1 MSDVTF
7 DFNLFLKESKETLL
21 NPKSYFSTMKTA
33 GGIIEPVIKAVIYGT
48 VAGLIYFLWDI
59 MNIGGYGGLYGGG
72 GFRVL
77 ISSIIGSGIGVFI
90 GGVILLVISSICKG
104 NTDYEAN
111 LRVTAAG
118 MVVMPISAF
127 FSFFGGINFYLGM
140 VISLIVF
147 IYSLWILYH
156 GIVESL
162 KGQADTA
169 RIVCYV
175 LAAVIALL
183 LLLGLNTRSR
193 FERTLNRYNKDAREI
208 LKDLK

>member
-7 DFNLFLKESKETLL
+7 DFNLFLKDSKETLL
-21 NPKSYFSTMKTA
+21 NPKSYFSTMKIA
-33 GGIIEPVIKAVIYGT
+33 GGIAEPLIKAVIYGT
-48 VAGLIYFLWDI
+48 VAGLIYFLWG
-59 MNIGGYGGLYGGG
+59 MLHIGVYGGLYGGG

-90 GGVILLVISSICKG
+90 GGVIFLVISSICKG
-104 NTDYEAN
+104 NTDFEAN
-111 LRVTAAG
+111 LRVSASV
-118 MVVMPISAF
+118 MVLMPISAF
-127 FSFFGGINFYLGM
+127 LSFAGGLNIYLG
-140 VISLIVF
+140 VVVSLVVF
-147 IYSLWILYH
+147 LYSLWLLFH

-169 RIVCYV
+169 KIVCYV
-175 LAAVIALL
+175 LAALIAIM

-193 FERTLNRYNKDAREI
+193 FERTLNRFNSDTKEI